1 MSTINLDAWGRRNG
15 AGNYNDFGA
24 TPPPVAVADD
34 GAGNTYLFFA
44 GKTDATAG
52 VIQKI
57 STAAGLTT
65 LAATWGA
72 WADRAGL
79 TYDKALGEP
88 ISVDADAADAAGL

>member
-15 AGNYNDFGA
+15 SGHYNDFAA
-24 TPPPVAVADD
+24 TLPPVAIADD
-34 GAGNTYLFFA
+34 GAGNIYLFFA
-44 GKTDATAG
+44 GKTDATSG

-57 STAAGLTT
+57 STAAGVTT

-79 TYDKALGEP
+79 TYDKAFGEP
-88 ISVDADAADAAGL
+88 ISVDEAAADAAGL